1 MQVLLAFSKLID
13 FMNEKIGRALSWLVL
28 IAVLISA
35 VNAVIRKVFSSSSNA
50 WLELQWYLFSAVF
63 LLCAAYTLLKN
74 EHIRIDI
81 VSSRLRRSTRN
92 WIDVGGHVIFLLPLC
107 ALMLYEAWP
116 YFWLSFVSSEHS
128 SNAGG
133 LIRWPAKIL
142 IVIGFAMLL
151 LQGISELI
159 KRIAVIQGIIPDQRA
174 SSTGPH

>member
-1 MQVLLAFSKLID
+1 VQVLLAFSKLID
-13 FMNEKIGRALSWLVL
+13 FVNERIGRALSWLVL

-35 VNAVIRKVFSSSSNA
+35 INAVIRKVFSSSSNA

-63 LLCAAYTLLKN
+63 LMCAAYTLLKN

-151 LQGISELI
+151 AQGISELI
-159 KRIAVIQGIIPDQRA
+159 KRIAVIQGVIPDQNA
-174 SSTGPH
+174 SSPGPH

>member
-13 FMNEKIGRALSWLVL
+13 FVNEKIGRSLSWLVL

-35 VNAVIRKVFSSSSNA
+35 VNAVIRKVFSNSSNA
-50 WLELQWYLFSAVF
+50 WLELQWYLFSAIF
-63 LLCAAYTLLKN
+63 LMCAAYTLLKN

-81 VSSRLRRSTRN
+81 ISSRLKRSTRN
-92 WIDVGGHVIFLLPLC
+92 WIDVGGHVVFLLPMC

-116 YFWLSFVSSEHS
+116 YFWLSFINSEHS

-142 IVIGFAMLL
+142 IVIGFGMLL
-151 LQGISELI
+151 AQGISELI
-159 KRIAVIQGIIPDQRA
+159 KRIAVIRGIIPDERA
-174 SSTGPH
+174 SSSGPH